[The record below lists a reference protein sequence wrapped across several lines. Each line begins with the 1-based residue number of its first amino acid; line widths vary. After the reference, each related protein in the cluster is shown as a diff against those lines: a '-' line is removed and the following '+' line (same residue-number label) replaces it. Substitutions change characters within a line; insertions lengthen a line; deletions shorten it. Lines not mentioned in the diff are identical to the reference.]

1 VRHGEP
7 GPGGSGARAGAE
19 RQPDTAWRRERAL
32 TRGLMEKIASSANLK
47 QAYKRVKA
55 NGGAPGVDGMT
66 VDDLRPWIAA
76 NKSLPSRKRGTR
88 C

>member
-1 VRHGEP
+1 
-7 GPGGSGARAGAE
+7 
-19 RQPDTAWRRERAL
+19 
-32 TRGLMEKIASSANLK
+32 MEKIASSANLK

-66 VDDLRPWIAA
+66 VDDLRAWIAA

>member
-1 VRHGEP
+1 
-7 GPGGSGARAGAE
+7 
-19 RQPDTAWRRERAL
+19 
-32 TRGLMEKIASSANLK
+32 MEKIASSANLK